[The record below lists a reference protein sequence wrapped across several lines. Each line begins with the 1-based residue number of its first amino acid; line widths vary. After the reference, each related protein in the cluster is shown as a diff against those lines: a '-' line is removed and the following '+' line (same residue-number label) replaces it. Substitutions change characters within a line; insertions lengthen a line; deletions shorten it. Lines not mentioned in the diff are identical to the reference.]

1 MQARSLEDCLNADA
15 ALARLTEHAAHLLKL
30 QRIIDATIPTA
41 LKRACRVANY
51 RLGVVFIHTD
61 NGAVAAKLRQLAPS
75 LCDELRSSGREITE
89 IRVKVQPRECPPP
102 RINTESVPALGLRS
116 KQGLTDLANGLPE
129 DSPLRASLER
139 LLRSR

>member
-51 RLGVVFIHTD
+51 RLGVVFIHAD

-75 LCDELRSSGREITE
+75 LGDELRSSGREITE
-89 IRVKVQPRECPPP
+89 IRVKVQPRDSEKAQEKGEAIP
-102 RINTESVPALGLRS
+102 NLGS
-116 KQGLTDLANGLPE
+116 KTKQGLTDLSLSLPG
-129 DSPLRASLER
+129 DSPLKAALER
-139 LLRSR
+139 LIKGR

>member
-1 MQARSLEDCLNADA
+1 MQARTLDDCLNADES
-15 ALARLTEHAAHLLKL
+15 LARLTAHAGHLLKL
-30 QRIIDATIPTA
+30 QRIIDTTIPSA
-41 LKRACRVANY
+41 LLQACRIANY
-51 RLGVVFIHTD
+51 RLGIVFIHAD

-75 LCDELRSSGREITE
+75 LCEELRSGGRQITE